1 MITELCKYVLV
12 IILYAFSVLFS
23 AFCLYEQIQSLCK
36 DIKFWLNCKE
46 NAKIYHKIAQVGDFV
61 INKSN

>member
-23 AFCLYEQIQSLCK
+23 AFCLYKQIQSLCK

>member
-12 IILYAFSVLFS
+12 IILYAFQ
-23 AFCLYEQIQSLCK
+23 YYSLCFVYMNK
-36 DIKFWLNCKE
+36 YKVCAQDIKFWLNCKE
-46 NAKIYHKIAQVGDFV
+46 NIKIYHKIAQVSDFV

>member
-23 AFCLYEQIQSLCK
+23 VFCLYEQIQSLCK

-46 NAKIYHKIAQVGDFV
+46 NIKIYHKIAQVGDFV